1 MLYKP
6 AYLSRQQQET
16 HLPRQWY
23 FDDASMVHWV
33 RSIVIKVEP
42 GLDKDVLAG
51 FVFRSARIQHGGMS
65 TYDYTIILGGNLTEQ
80 AERFV
85 AIKELM
91 HCYFDPE
98 KVEYAT
104 DTAVALENHM
114 RQMFDESGSGKR
126 SLHVQA
132 DGMALWMALGVI
144 CPAHIRDGY
153 IAGGIMARDVAKEL
167 NIPVKQAQN
176 LLSDRFDIEISQ
188 ILN

>member
-1 MLYKP
+1 M
-6 AYLSRQQQET
+6 S
-16 HLPRQWY
+16 RQWY
-23 FDDASMVHWV
+23 LDDASRVHWV
-33 RSIVIKVEP
+33 REITIKVEP
-42 GLDKDVLAG
+42 DLDKSVLAG
-51 FVFRSARIQHGGMS
+51 FIFRSARVQHGGLS
-65 TYDYTIILGGNLTEQ
+65 KYDYTIILAGNLSEQ

-85 AIKELM
+85 SIKELM
-91 HCYFDPE
+91 HCYFDPD

-144 CPAHIRDGY
+144 CPAHIRDAY
-153 IAGGIMARDVAKEL
+153 LASAKSAPAVADEL
-167 NIPVKQAQN
+167 NIPIKQAQN

>member
-1 MLYKP
+1 M
-6 AYLSRQQQET
+6 
-16 HLPRQWY
+16 
-23 FDDASMVHWV
+23 DDASRVHWV
-33 RSIVIKVEP
+33 RTITIKAEP
-42 GLDKDVLAG
+42 TLDKSVLAG
-51 FVFRSARIQHGGMS
+51 FIYRSARVEHAGLS
-65 TYDYTIILGGNLTEQ
+65 TYDYTIILAGNLSQQ

-91 HCYFDPE
+91 HCYFDPD

-104 DTAVALENHM
+104 DSAVALENHV

-153 IAGGIMARDVAKEL
+153 LAKKSTAREVAAEL
-167 NIPVKQAQN
+167 NIPVKQGQN
-176 LLSDRFDIEISQ
+176 LLSDRFDLEIGQ

>member
-1 MLYKP
+1 
-6 AYLSRQQQET
+6 
-16 HLPRQWY
+16 
-23 FDDASMVHWV
+23 
-33 RSIVIKVEP
+33 
-42 GLDKDVLAG
+42 
-51 FVFRSARIQHGGMS
+51 
-65 TYDYTIILGGNLTEQ
+65 
-80 AERFV
+80 
-85 AIKELM
+85 M